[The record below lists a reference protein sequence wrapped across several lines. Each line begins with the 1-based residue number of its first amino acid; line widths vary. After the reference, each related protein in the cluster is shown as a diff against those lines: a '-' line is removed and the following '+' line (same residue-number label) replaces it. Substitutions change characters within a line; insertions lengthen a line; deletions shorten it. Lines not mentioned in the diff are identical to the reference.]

1 MSEYTVESLITE
13 AQISINSH
21 NWSLAVTLLEKISQ
35 IISRQSLS
43 ADTEQPLKTLIDLA
57 IAVLEKGDF
66 ATRWDVAKLFPR
78 WGETAIAPLLEILEN
93 DHLDT
98 EYRWFVARILAN
110 FSPATVIPAL
120 TKLMQETTDE
130 ELQVI
135 SSQSLANLGKEAID
149 TLSDLLTNTET
160 RLFATEALGQIY
172 SPLTI
177 APLLTVIDDPNPH
190 IRQRAIASLINY
202 PDPRIPPIL
211 IKAVEDKSSM
221 VRKEAVIG
229 ISLNIQSLSTIVDL
243 PALLQPLLGDI
254 NLEVGCQT
262 IGCFGKIAT
271 TEAIQILYELLPI
284 SYVPEQ
290 LKLEVIRTLGWIPT
304 NTALQYLE
312 KALYLYQDD
321 HNNQEP
327 NNTTDYL
334 FVKAIIH
341 SFGQVN
347 LSNLQAIATDIL
359 LRFVQSDHPAL
370 LQPEVRQSL
379 VLTWGYLGDNR
390 TIDYLILFLAD
401 ENARVRLHCLAAL
414 QKLDT
419 DLAYEKL
426 TSLAQEPDLMPDLQ
440 NGIAIALAE
449 WEKSETKS
457 AL

>member
-1 MSEYTVESLITE
+1 MSEYTVESLMTE
-13 AQISINSH
+13 AQISINCH
-21 NWSLAVTLLEKISQ
+21 NWSLAVTFLEKISQ

-78 WGETAIAPLLEILEN
+78 WGEAAITPLLEILEN

-98 EYRWFVARILAN
+98 EYRWFVARILAD

-160 RLFATEALGQIY
+160 RLFATEALGQIH

-177 APLLTVIDDPNPH
+177 TPLLTVIDDPNPH

-211 IKAVEDKSSM
+211 IKAVEDLSSM

-229 ISLNIQSLSTIVDL
+229 ISLNIHSLSTIVDL
-243 PALLQPLLGDI
+243 PALLKPLLGDI
-254 NLEVGCQT
+254 NLEVCCQT
-262 IGCFGKIAT
+262 ISCFGKIAT
-271 TEAIQILYELLPI
+271 KQAIQILYELLPI

-290 LKLEVIRTLGWIPT
+290 LKLEVIRTLGQIPT
-304 NTALQYLE
+304 TTALQYLE
-312 KALYLYQDD
+312 KALYLYNNHDDQDSD
-321 HNNQEP
+321 
-327 NNTTDYL
+327 NTTDYL
-334 FVKAIIH
+334 FVKEIIH

-347 LSNLQAIATDIL
+347 LPNLQAIATNIL

-370 LQPEVRQSL
+370 LQSEIRQSL
-379 VLTWGYLGDNR
+379 VLAWGYLGDVK

-401 ENARVRLHCLAAL
+401 ENARVRLHCLVAL
-414 QKLDT
+414 KKLDA
-419 DLAYEKL
+419 DLVYKKL
-426 TSLAQEPDLMPDLQ
+426 TILAQEADLMPDLQ

-449 WEKSETKS
+449 WEKSET
-457 AL
+457 

>member
-13 AQISINSH
+13 AEISINAH
-21 NWSLAVTLLEKISQ
+21 NWSLAVTLLERISQ

-43 ADTEQPLKTLIDLA
+43 TDTEQSLKTVINLA

-78 WGETAIAPLLEILEN
+78 WGEAAIAPLLEILEN
-93 DHLDT
+93 DYLDT

-160 RLFATEALGQIY
+160 RLFATEALGQIH

-211 IKAVEDKSSM
+211 IKAVEDLSSM

-243 PALLQPLLGDI
+243 PALLKPLLGDI

-262 IGCFGKIAT
+262 INCFGKIAT

-290 LKLEVIRTLGWIPT
+290 LKLEVIRTLGQIPT
-304 NTALQYLE
+304 TTALQYLE

-321 HNNQEP
+321 HDNLDP

-334 FVKAIIH
+334 FVKEIIH

-347 LSNLQAIATDIL
+347 LPNLQAIATDIL

-370 LQPEVRQSL
+370 LQPEIRQSL

-401 ENARVRLHCLAAL
+401 ENARVKLHCLAAL

-426 TSLAQEPDLMPDLQ
+426 TSLAQESDLMPELQ

-449 WEKSETKS
+449 WEKSDTQS
-457 AL
+457 GL